1 MKLTKAS
8 WLMLMGGIFII
19 VFAGLGLAYSRQTQ
33 EQTRLAQEMAQAQ
46 LILAKSSPAELS
58 SEKDEL
64 EKRLT
69 QSQSQLEALKAS
81 LSPVVQSI
89 EASDA
94 LFDIAETCG
103 VEVIGSR
110 STPPSVEALNG
121 VGYSTLC
128 LKVRLEGDVTN
139 IIRFIHTWTEEN
151 LTGVVKSVRINVP
164 EITGEEAEET
174 TGEGEIGEEEG
185 EGLGE
190 TGEEEE
196 PVGEGEGEELGET
209 GEEEEPDGEEEGAEE
224 AETEQRKPSADIELI
239 IYTYQGG

>member
-1 MKLTKAS
+1 
-8 WLMLMGGIFII
+8 MLMGGIFII
-19 VFAGLGLAYSRQTQ
+19 VFAGLGMAYSRQTQ
-33 EQTRLAQEMAQAQ
+33 EQTRLAQEVAQVQ
-46 LILAKSSPAELS
+46 LILAKSLPAELS

-64 EKRLT
+64 EKRLA
-69 QSQSQLEALKAS
+69 QSQPQLEALKAS

-103 VEVIGSR
+103 VEVVGSR
-110 STPPSVEALNG
+110 STRPSVEALNG

-128 LKVRLEGDVTN
+128 LNVRVEGDVTN

-151 LTGVVKSVRINVP
+151 LTGVVKSVSINVP

-174 TGEGEIGEEEG
+174 TGEGEIS
-185 EGLGE
+185 
-190 TGEEEE
+190 EEEE

-209 GEEEEPDGEEEGAEE
+209 GEEEEPTGEEEGAEE